1 MEPIS
6 LTLYDLYFVIN
17 PFKFSVMDR
26 VLAVIQDAIAI
37 SLKHFDKG
45 VYRSVVNGTSQ

>member
-1 MEPIS
+1 VEPIS
-6 LTLYDLYFVIN
+6 FTLYDFFFIIN

-26 VLAVIQDAIAI
+26 VLAMVQDAIAI

-45 VYRSVVNGTSQ
+45 VYRSVVNGTGQ